1 MDKGIG
7 IEGRI
12 SAEYERRRQRVQA
25 TAAALG
31 SGSDE
36 VDLVDVMA
44 ETDSL
49 LAYRTQIPEL
59 RRAHRRGRD
68 SSVFLAFAV
77 VAGLDLLALIVCG
90 FVGVIGW
97 GWLMLLVPA
106 LCALLVLLAAVDLD
120 SGGDRD
126 GALAPLWGG
135 FGLFLAAAALSLLV
149 LHGLGL
155 VWIAGMVAAASI
167 SIGAWIEHV
176 GVRS

>member
-1 MDKGIG
+1 MGKGIG

-12 SAEYERRRQRVQA
+12 SAEYERRRRRAQA

-36 VDLVDVMA
+36 VDLADVMA

-68 SSVFLAFAV
+68 RDVFLAFAV
-77 VAGLDLLALIVCG
+77 VAGLNLLALIACG

-97 GWLMLLVPA
+97 GWLVLLFPA
-106 LCALLVLLAAVDLD
+106 LAGLLVLLVAVDLD
-120 SGGDRD
+120 SGGDKD

-135 FGLFLAAAALSLLV
+135 FGLLVGAAALSLLV
-149 LHGLGL
+149 LHGLAL
-155 VWIAGMVAAASI
+155 LWIAVMVAVASV
-167 SIGAWIEHV
+167 SIGSWIEHV